1 MQYKSIAKAE
11 ENLRREQITSKRRGV
26 KQRKVVKI
34 TKVFQNLWITQNSR
48 QHKDLIFFVT
58 KNFLYN
64 GRGILQFYN
73 ESGLGKY
80 RLFVFS
86 LVRRMTGTA
95 PSTSYLPSPRPSTC
109 PGSPSSSSSD
119 SSRKISNIS
128 VTMLSICFKFFL
140 Q

>member
-1 MQYKSIAKAE
+1 MKNRQDYTSRTAKNQRISLPLFVFL
-11 ENLRREQITSKRRGV
+11 NLG
-26 KQRKVVKI
+26 
-34 TKVFQNLWITQNSR
+34 ITQN
-48 QHKDLIFFVT
+48 FVVA
-58 KNFLYN
+58 KNFLYSIIY

-95 PSTSYLPSPRPSTC
+95 PSTSSLPSPRPSTC

-128 VTMLSICFKFFL
+128 VIMLSIYFKFFL